1 MSWTPRREGGPSS
14 FLPASPFPLGPLPRR
29 GLNWPR
35 SWRPVAEVARWKIS
49 PLRGAAPELG
59 PQLHPSHP
67 SRLGLSGAAG
77 EGAGGEGA
85 ATGCSSRSGRLGPAA
100 RTRPQGLTSQ
110 WAREGRSAR
119 PGEAGGGGEPR
130 PGQPRPVSDPGAGTA
145 PRPTLPCLIRQ
156 AARGWALAKG
166 WPSGEPRA
174 QVVPHSSPRRRKR
187 LQAALRSPVPPAPS
201 RDASPT
207 LPRLPQLRPSPGPGS
222 PAPGRTPLNP
232 GTPPPASAPSR
243 RQGHAHRQRR
253 SEAAWSD
260 CDQGAAA
267 RVSPRRPP
275 TPHPVAPLGKCTVG
289 RAAELPRA
297 SRPCRKAAPRAVAML
312 PCAAGARGR
321 GAMVALRAGKKT
333 FLPRLCRAFACRGCQ
348 LAPERGAERRDTA
361 PSGVSRFCPPRK
373 SCHDWI
379 GPPDKYSNLRPVHFY
394 IPENESPLE
403 QKLRK
408 LRQETQEWN
417 QQFWANQNLTFSK
430 EKEEFIHSRLKTK
443 GLGLRTESDPTLP
456 RVTETMESKTMD
468 GGDGCAAA
476 ISLTQS
482 ESNIE
487 CRRNGG
493 LLQGIF
499 K

>member
-267 RVSPRRPP
+267 RV
-275 TPHPVAPLGKCTVG
+275 T
-289 RAAELPRA
+289 RAARRLLTRSHRWESAR
-297 SRPCRKAAPRAVAML
+297 SAAP
-312 PCAAGARGR
+312 
-321 GAMVALRAGKKT
+321 
-333 FLPRLCRAFACRGCQ
+333 
-348 LAPERGAERRDTA
+348 
-361 PSGVSRFCPPRK
+361 PSC
-373 SCHDWI
+373 
-379 GPPDKYSNLRPVHFY
+379 
-394 IPENESPLE
+394 
-403 QKLRK
+403 
-408 LRQETQEWN
+408 
-417 QQFWANQNLTFSK
+417 
-430 EKEEFIHSRLKTK
+430 
-443 GLGLRTESDPTLP
+443 LGLRDPAVKRPLAP
-456 RVTETMESKTMD
+456 SQCCRAPQEP
-468 GGDGCAAA
+468 GGVGPWWPCGRGRRPFSPVSAAPSPAAA
-476 ISLTQS
+476 VNSLRSAAPSAGIRRPAGS